1 MGVISQSQ
9 RPKSLVQSQNFG
21 TVPEAQDSPG
31 MLGLSQRP
39 RVPTPWCYFSMTVL
53 GRLDCPKDPESQ
65 HHGGYF
71 AISETQNHGSVL
83 GLWDCPRSPG
93 QSWDVGTV
101 PEARDSPR
109 KCSNFMVFDTCC
121 WPLWNCML
129 PFFAAFSSSNPS
141 RSEKANLFQ
150 PFIWRRKIVSTKKV

>member
-71 AISETQNHGSVL
+71 AISETQNHGSV
-83 GLWDCPRSPG
+83 
-93 QSWDVGTV
+93 